1 MDHFSQLTK
10 RINTTIKPSEEEEEE
25 RSSGALPLLAVRRGP
40 WTRHNG
46 RQRSGRLVRI
56 MSYIF
61 QGQVLIAEEEE
72 HALIYPPRRRSL
84 SALLASLSL
93 KVL

>member
-10 RINTTIKPSEEEEEE
+10 RINTTIKPSEEEEE
-25 RSSGALPLLAVRRGP
+25 RSSGAIPLLAVRRGP

-61 QGQVLIAEEEE
+61 QCQVLIAEEEE

-84 SALLASLSL
+84 SALLDSLSL
-93 KVL
+93 KAL